1 MKRLLMNPSKH
12 CDQLPFKNRSCE
24 IRSTSRIFGFLRTG
38 TMLAILAICG
48 MADAG
53 ETSSKLLGKIDFP
66 NSGSAEAQPAFIEGV
81 LYLHNFEYEQAA
93 EAFRRAQ
100 EADPDF
106 ALAYWGET
114 MTHHQSIWE
123 KQEQDEGQVVL
134 RRLSPTPEAR
144 AAMAP
149 TPREK
154 AYLGAVEILFGTVEE
169 SKGKTRLER
178 EFLYREAMRRLHE
191 AYPEDHEAASFYALS
206 ILGAGKT
213 SRNFATYMRAA
224 AIAMEVWDV
233 NRLHPGAV
241 HYLIHSFDD
250 TAHAPLGLPMAL
262 AYSKIAPAAAHAQ
275 HMTSHIFLALGM
287 WSDVVTANETAFEI
301 EVKGTN
307 EWSREA
313 SHYVHWLHYGYLQQ
327 GRYQQA
333 QDLLE
338 TALRRLN
345 KDTPARERGYYGTL
359 YAQHLVE
366 SDAWDSAERWAAPE
380 EVDIPSSNY
389 HFAWA
394 LEAINRGDLDAAR
407 ERALLVQA
415 GGAGNPGI
423 IMKES
428 VASVLRLELEAKF
441 ALAAGDHTKAVALLR
456 EAAAREGAMP
466 PTFGPPSVVK
476 PAAELLA
483 DVLLELGRP
492 DEAMAAYTDQLA
504 RTPRRVAT
512 LLGLVRSARASNDTK
527 ASAEILRELAE
538 IWRSADENVRERL
551 ASQDNGD

>member
-191 AYPEDHEAASFYALS
+191 AYPEDHEATSFYALS

-476 PAAELLA
+476 PAAELLG

>member
-1 MKRLLMNPSKH
+1 MYDLHVDVQELERVEMKSTSCSLRLL
-12 CDQLPFKNRSCE
+12 RSGA
-24 IRSTSRIFGFLRTG
+24 T
-38 TMLAILAICG
+38 LAIVAICG
-48 MADAG
+48 MANAG

-66 NSGSAEAQPAFIEGV
+66 NSGSEEAQPAFVEGV

-123 KQEQDEGQVVL
+123 KQEQDEGQAVL

-154 AYLGAVEILFGTVEE
+154 AYLGAVEVLFGTVEE
-169 SKGKTRLER
+169 SDGRTRLER
-178 EFLYREAMRRLHE
+178 EILYREAMRRLHE
-191 AYPEDHEAASFYALS
+191 TYPEDHEAASFYALS

-224 AIAMEVWDV
+224 AIVMEVWDV
-233 NRLHPGAV
+233 NRLHPGAA

-262 AYSKIAPAAAHAQ
+262 AYSKIAPSAAHAQ

-301 EVKGTN
+301 EVKGTD

-333 QDLLE
+333 EDLLE

-345 KDTPARERGYYGTL
+345 KDTPVRERGYYGTL
-359 YAQHLVE
+359 YTQHLVE
-366 SDAWDSAERWAAPE
+366 SGAWDSAERWAAPE
-380 EVDIPSSNY
+380 GVDIPSSNY
-389 HFAWA
+389 HFAQA
-394 LEAINRGDLDAAR
+394 LEAIKRGDLDAAR
-407 ERALLVQA
+407 ERARLVQA

-423 IMKES
+423 IMKEN
-428 VASVLRLELEAKF
+428 VAGVLRLELEAKF
-441 ALAAGDHTKAVALLR
+441 ALVAGDHTKVVELLR

-476 PAAELLA
+476 PAAELLG
-483 DVLLELGRP
+483 DILLELGRA
-492 DEAMAAYTDQLA
+492 DEAVATYTDQLA
-504 RTPRRVAT
+504 RTPRRAAT
-512 LLGLVRSARASNDTK
+512 LFGLVRAESASNGTK
-527 ASAEILRELAE
+527 ASAEVLRELEE
-538 IWRSADENVRERL
+538 IWRSADEDVRGRL
-551 ASQDNGD
+551 ASRDNGD

>member
-1 MKRLLMNPSKH
+1 MKRLLMNPFKH
-12 CDQLPFKNRSCE
+12 CDQLPFKNRRCGTK
-24 IRSTSRIFGFLRTG
+24 STSHISGFLRTG
-38 TMLAILAICG
+38 TMLAILATCG
-48 MADAG
+48 MVSAG
-53 ETSSKLLGKIDFP
+53 ETSSKLLGKINFP

-81 LYLHNFEYEQAA
+81 LYLHNFEYEQAT

-100 EADPDF
+100 EADPEF

-114 MTHHQSIWE
+114 MAHHQSIWE

-154 AYLGAVEILFGTVEE
+154 AYLGAVEVLFGTVEE

-178 EFLYREAMRRLHE
+178 EILYREAMRRLHE

-224 AIAMEVWDV
+224 AIVMEVWDV
-233 NRLHPGAV
+233 NRLHPGAA

-333 QDLLE
+333 EELLE

-359 YAQHLVE
+359 YTQHLVE
-366 SDAWDSAERWAAPE
+366 SNAWDSAERWAAPE
-380 EVDIPSSNY
+380 GVDIPSSNY

-428 VASVLRLELEAKF
+428 VAGVLRLELEAKF
-441 ALAAGDHTKAVALLR
+441 ALVAGDHTKAVALLR

-476 PAAELLA
+476 PAAELLG

-512 LLGLVRSARASNDTK
+512 LFGLVRSARASNDTK
-527 ASAEILRELAE
+527 ASAEILRELTE
-538 IWRSADENVRERL
+538 IWRSADANVLERL
-551 ASQDNGD
+551 TSRDNGD

>member
-1 MKRLLMNPSKH
+1 
-12 CDQLPFKNRSCE
+12 
-24 IRSTSRIFGFLRTG
+24 
-38 TMLAILAICG
+38 

-53 ETSSKLLGKIDFP
+53 ETSSTLLGKIDFP

-100 EADPDF
+100 EADPEF

-134 RRLSPTPEAR
+134 RRLNPTPEAR

-154 AYLGAVEILFGTVEE
+154 AYLGAVEVLFGTVEE

-178 EFLYREAMRRLHE
+178 EILYREAMRRLHE

-224 AIAMEVWDV
+224 AIVMEVWDV
-233 NRLHPGAV
+233 NRLHPGAA

-333 QDLLE
+333 EELLE

-359 YAQHLVE
+359 YTQHLVE
-366 SDAWDSAERWAAPE
+366 SDAWDSAARWAAPE
-380 EVDIPSSNY
+380 GVDIPSSNY

-441 ALAAGDHTKAVALLR
+441 ALVAGDHTTSTMIDRSTKTDPNLFHVVCREQLSSGLSDLLQYSVR
-456 EAAAREGAMP
+456 AAG
-466 PTFGPPSVVK
+466 SV
-476 PAAELLA
+476 
-483 DVLLELGRP
+483 DVSAFES
-492 DEAMAAYTDQLA
+492 DKIATSSCSDAQLQF
-504 RTPRRVAT
+504 
-512 LLGLVRSARASNDTK
+512 RSTNFNAKVHGHRS
-527 ASAEILRELAE
+527 ILRWSVLFLPWLEFH
-538 IWRSADENVRERL
+538 RTNPHYPSENSDPQKDLTAV
-551 ASQDNGD
+551 